1 MENVKEKTSLK
12 RTRKKIGAFE
22 IVMLTILIVH
32 CVLVLGVFFW
42 AIINSFNTGAML
54 GIPKKWGLENYLD
67 MEFYMESFDPN
78 YPYTLLEMFLHS
90 FLYAGGSALFQVA
103 CTVVAAY
110 CTAKYKGPVSSF
122 TYNLVIVT
130 IALPIVGGMA
140 STLEVLTI
148 MNLDEQMFGVWLIKF
163 GLNSMYYL
171 IFYEAFS
178 SVSWEYAESA
188 FVDGANHY
196 TVFFQIMLPLVK
208 SLIGAVFLLL
218 FIGFWNDFET
228 PNIFL
233 EQPTLSVGL
242 YGVINGYSTNAE
254 GVRISMTEQKQIVAG
269 IIVFLPIFIIFIAF
283 RNKIMGNLTEGG
295 IKA

>member
-1 MENVKEKTSLK
+1 MEDINVGCLP
-12 RTRKKIGAFE
+12 KKKSKKAETFE
-22 IVMLTILIVH
+22 IIMFIVLIIH
-32 CVLVLGVFFW
+32 CVLVLGVFAW
-42 AIINSFNTGAML
+42 ALINSFNTGAML
-54 GIPKKWGLENYLD
+54 GIPTKWGLDNYLEI
-67 MEFYMESFDPN
+67 EFFMESFDPN
-78 YPYTLLEMFLHS
+78 YPYTLIEMFLHS
-90 FLYAGGSALFQVA
+90 LLYAGGSSLFQVI

-110 CTAKYKGPVSSF
+110 CTAKYKGPISTF

-140 STLEVLTI
+140 STLDILKF
-148 MNLDEQMFGVWLIKF
+148 MNLDEQMLGVWLMKF
-163 GLNSMYYL
+163 GFNSMYYL

-178 SVSWEYAESA
+178 NISWEYAESA

-196 TVFFQIMLPLVK
+196 TVFFSIMLPLIEN
-208 SLIGAVFLLL
+208 LIGAVFLLL

-233 EQPTLSVGL
+233 EQPTLAVGL

-254 GVRISMTEQKQIVAG
+254 GIRISMSAPKQIVSG
-269 IIVFLPIFIIFIAF
+269 IIVFLPIFVIFIAF